1 MLMAVLREDLL
12 PALIQA
18 ARGHNLASL
27 SRVCQVALLLYVYL
41 GKHMLLQLEAFITL
55 VLLRLAEGKGT
66 AVVDQQE
73 AALEVNCSMLWAAI
87 LGGQSAAVVALRVLL
102 NPLGRRCQAI
112 AEHCQLQGTGSAL
125 KAAHAALCR
134 ASWTS
139 AIRKALCGTSTST
152 STAALSAATYLSPSV
167 PCCRRPPSL

>member
-18 ARGHNLASL
+18 ARGPNLASL
-27 SRVCQVALLLYVYL
+27 SHVCQIALLLYVYL

-73 AALEVNCSMLWAAI
+73 AALEVNCSMLWTAVLVA
-87 LGGQSAAVVALRVLL
+87 QSASVVALWSVCVSS
-102 NPLGRRCQAI
+102 GQA
-112 AEHCQLQGTGSAL
+112 
-125 KAAHAALCR
+125 
-134 ASWTS
+134 TS
-139 AIRKALCGTSTST
+139 SNC
-152 STAALSAATYLSPSV
+152 
-167 PCCRRPPSL
+167 